1 MEQKEQT
8 TFKDFGI
15 QKSGTLL
22 EVKFTTGREIEKAVP
37 DCGCTSVKAGD
48 KEFKIKYTVPYYK
61 PIKGFQEM
69 WVRSKG
75 VTVYFDDGTK
85 QRYSFRVE
93 IDKNN
98 NE

>member
-22 EVKFTTGREIEKAVP
+22 EVKFTTGRKIEKAVP

-48 KEFKIKYTVPYYK
+48 KEFKINIQYPTTNL
-61 PIKGFQEM
+61 
-69 WVRSKG
+69 SKG
-75 VTVYFDDGTK
+75 SKRCG
-85 QRYSFRVE
+85 
-93 IDKNN
+93 
-98 NE
+98 